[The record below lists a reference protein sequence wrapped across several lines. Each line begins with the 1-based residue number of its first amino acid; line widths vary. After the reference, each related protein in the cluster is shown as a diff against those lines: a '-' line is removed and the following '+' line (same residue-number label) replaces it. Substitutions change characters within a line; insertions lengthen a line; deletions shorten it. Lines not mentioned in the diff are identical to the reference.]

1 MLNDEILEKY
11 IQSFFGYGN
20 LNSDYWFVSLEEG
33 GNNSEEDIQKRLNL
47 HLLDYQI
54 RLNLNQLFFHSLTSR
69 VY

>member
-33 GNNSEEDIQKRLNL
+33 WQQFRRRHSEKIEYLEKKR
-47 HLLDYQI
+47 I
-54 RLNLNQLFFHSLTSR
+54 
-69 VY
+69 